1 MIKRIDN
8 KDYIELKNIKRAKL
22 GKEDIIVLSTEK
34 NLHPEYAD
42 KIKKHFGKDF
52 PDNKVL
58 ILTGGLTLSTV
69 RKTGDEKL
77 IKLIKRLE
85 KDLEEGN
92 YPVDEDSGAYN
103 KKIIEDLKNLL
114 K

>member
-8 KDYIELKNIKRAKL
+8 KDYIELKNIKRVKL
-22 GKEDIIVLSTEK
+22 DKEDIIVLSTEK

-58 ILTGGLTLSTV
+58 KLTGGLKLSIL
-69 RKTGDEKL
+69 KPYKKGGD
-77 IKLIKRLE
+77 
-85 KDLEEGN
+85 
-92 YPVDEDSGAYN
+92 
-103 KKIIEDLKNLL
+103 KNA
-114 K
+114 KEINS

>member
-34 NLHPEYAD
+34 NLHPEFITR
-42 KIKKHFGKDF
+42 IKEYFKKDF
-52 PDNKVL
+52 PDNKVI
-58 ILTGGLTLSTV
+58 ILMGGLKLSIL
-69 RKTGDEKL
+69 KPYHK
-77 IKLIKRLE
+77 
-85 KDLEEGN
+85 
-92 YPVDEDSGAYN
+92 DEDISP
-103 KKIIEDLKNLL
+103 LKAVSFI

>member
-58 ILTGGLTLSTV
+58 ILTGGLKLSIL
-69 RKTGDEKL
+69 KPYHK
-77 IKLIKRLE
+77 
-85 KDLEEGN
+85 
-92 YPVDEDSGAYN
+92 DEDISP
-103 KKIIEDLKNLL
+103 LKAVSFI